1 MGRFKLKTV
10 ILILK
15 PSVLYQ
21 KLIFTFMNR
30 FTFAIYAGLIS
41 LIFSRCSE
49 SNDPCILPAAFSEIE
64 MEVEI
69 NRMEEPFFEGLTE
82 EKLIYHLEK
91 YPKFASVM
99 FDNMGFENQERMREE
114 LLLIHQD
121 TGMQELYQEVKA
133 HFENLDTIRKE
144 LENAFRG
151 IKHHY
156 PEFKIPEV
164 YTFVTGFGTDLI
176 VEEEIIVI
184 GLDYFL
190 PEDHRFQPVDLPQY
204 IAKRYNVDHLVP
216 TIVTAISAQFNH
228 TDLSDRT
235 LLAEM
240 IFYGKSYHFTK
251 SVLPCTPDEYII
263 GYESKEIL
271 GSYAN
276 EEMIWGHFIENEL
289 LFDTNPFEVRRY
301 TGEAPFT
308 DEISPDAPGRIG
320 RWLGWNI
327 VDDYRINNDLSLR
340 EVMQQDDAREIFNL
354 SGYKPR

>member
-1 MGRFKLKTV
+1 MTHKTA
-10 ILILK
+10 
-15 PSVLYQ
+15 VLGVNSTTWHQ
-21 KLIFTFMNR
+21 KLIFAFMNR
-30 FTFAIYAGLIS
+30 ITFAIYAGLIS
-41 LIFSRCSE
+41 LIFYSCSKSDE
-49 SNDPCILPAAFSEIE
+49 PCTLPAAYSEIPV
-64 MEVEI
+64 EVEI
-69 NRMEEPFFEGLTE
+69 TRMEELFFEGLTE
-82 EKLIYHLEK
+82 EKLIYNLEK
-91 YPKFASVM
+91 YPEFSSVM
-99 FDNMGFENQERMREE
+99 FGNMGFENPEQMRKE

-121 TGMQELYQEVKA
+121 PGMQELYREVKA
-133 HFENLDTIRKE
+133 HFKSINTIKKA

-151 IKHHY
+151 IKYHY
-156 PEFKIPEV
+156 PEFKIPKV
-164 YTFVTGFGTDLI
+164 YTFATGFGTDLI
-176 VEEEIIVI
+176 VEEEIIII

-190 PEDHRFQPVDLPQY
+190 PEDHRFQPIDLPQY
-204 IAKRYNVDHLVP
+204 IAKRYNEKHLVP
-216 TIVTAISAQFNH
+216 TIVTAISSRFNH

-251 SVLPCTPDEYII
+251 SILPCTPDEYII

-327 VDDYRINNDLSLR
+327 VDDYRINNDLRLR

>member
-1 MGRFKLKTV
+1 MKR
-10 ILILK
+10 I
-15 PSVLYQ
+15 
-21 KLIFTFMNR
+21 TFGI
-30 FTFAIYAGLIS
+30 AAGLIALVINS
-41 LIFSRCSE
+41 CSK
-49 SNDPCILPAAFSEIE
+49 SNDPCTIPDAFLDTPVDVRIT
-64 MEVEI
+64 
-69 NRMEEPFFEGLTE
+69 RMEDQFFEELTDD
-82 EKLIYHLEK
+82 KLAYILEK
-91 YPKFASVM
+91 YPEFSSVM
-99 FDNMGFENQERMREE
+99 FENLRFENQEQMRQE

-121 TGMQELYQEVKA
+121 TGMQELYQEVKT
-133 HFENLDTIRKE
+133 HFKNLDPIKKE
-144 LENAFRG
+144 LKNAFRG

-156 PEFKIPEV
+156 PEFKVPDV

-176 VEEEIIVI
+176 VEEDIIII

-190 PEDHRFQPVDLPQY
+190 PEDHRFQPVDLPRY
-204 IAKRYNVDHLVP
+204 IAKRYNVDHLIP
-216 TIVTAISAQFNH
+216 TIVTAISSQFNH

-263 GYESKEIL
+263 GYESKEIA

-340 EVMQQDDAREIFNL
+340 EVMEQDDAREIFNL